1 MLSTRRLTDKKVP
14 PLMHGMAF
22 RNDGNDWG
30 IARRMLPSNSVQA
43 VTGKRTPSRGVNAG
57 ARL

>member
-22 RNDGNDWG
+22 RIDWNDWG
-30 IARRMLPSNSVQA
+30 IARAGLPPDSSPDAIGPRTRWNRMNQ
-43 VTGKRTPSRGVNAG
+43 G
-57 ARL
+57 ARW

>member
-22 RNDGNDWG
+22 RIEWNDWG
-30 IARRMLPSNSVQA
+30 IARGMLPPNSSPDA
-43 VTGKRTPSRGVNAG
+43 IGPWTRWGSVNQG
-57 ARL
+57 ER